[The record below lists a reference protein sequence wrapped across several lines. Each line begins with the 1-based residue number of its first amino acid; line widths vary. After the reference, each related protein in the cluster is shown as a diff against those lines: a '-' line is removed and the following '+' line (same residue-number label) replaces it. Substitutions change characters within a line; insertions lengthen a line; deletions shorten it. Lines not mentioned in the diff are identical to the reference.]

1 MQSQKIVLAA
11 LGALAFQ
18 SAGANSFTVSEAW
31 VRTTAPEQ
39 VVASAYMDITARE
52 SARLMGV
59 RSPVSPNVKLHL
71 MQMDGDMM
79 RMREVPSLALPKN
92 SAVSLKPGGYHL
104 MLMKLKKPIVAGDK
118 IPLTLIVE
126 TRGKREMIL
135 VEAIARSSMANAAN
149 AASAASA
156 DHAHMHH

>member
-1 MQSQKIVLAA
+1 MQFQKILLAT
-11 LGALAFQ
+11 LGALVFH
-18 SAGANSFTVSEAW
+18 STWANPITVSDAW
-31 VRTTAPEQ
+31 VRTTAPGQ

-52 SARLMGV
+52 SARLIGV

-71 MQMDGDMM
+71 MQMDGDIM

-126 TRGKREMIL
+126 TRGKREMIS
-135 VEAIARSSMANAAN
+135 VEAMARNPITD
-149 AASAASA
+149 AASA
-156 DHAHMHH
+156 DHAHMHP

>member
-1 MQSQKIVLAA
+1 MRFQKIVLAT
-11 LGALAFQ
+11 LSVLAVHTTW
-18 SAGANSFTVSEAW
+18 ANSITVSEAW
-31 VRTTAPEQ
+31 VRTTAPGQ
-39 VVASAYMDITARE
+39 VVASAYMDITAGE
-52 SARLMGV
+52 SARLIGV

-71 MQMDGDMM
+71 MQMDGDIM

-126 TRGKREMIL
+126 TRGKREMIS
-135 VEAIARSSMANAAN
+135 VKAMARNPLTG
-149 AASAASA
+149 AASA
-156 DHAHMHH
+156 DHAHIHP

>member
-1 MQSQKIVLAA
+1 MQLQKIVLAA
-11 LGALAFQ
+11 LGALVAH
-18 SAGANSFTVSEAW
+18 ATWANPVTVSEAW
-31 VRTTAPEQ
+31 VRTTAPGQ

-52 SARLMGV
+52 SARLIGV

-71 MQMDGDMM
+71 MQMDGDIM
-79 RMREVPSLALPKN
+79 RMREVPNLALPKN

-126 TRGKREMIL
+126 TQGKREMIS
-135 VEAIARSSMANAAN
+135 VVAVARNPMTD
-149 AASAASA
+149 AASS